1 MFCCASILN
10 FDSHSF
16 LTTYQTI
23 MAKKK
28 QTQIEQVAA
37 ESQVATEALPIVVV
51 GITNKH
57 VERGNPSY
65 PDAQANYMQLAI
77 CLEDYV
83 EKDRNGYY
91 TAVLEPGAS
100 IELHT
105 CISLAIPAGK
115 TLSVVPFTEEE
126 NDAFGDKNLYAQLRK
141 TLDIEPQVLNDKS
154 TSEIML
160 KVTNKTEKH
169 VQLHDQSIL
178 AKLVSNGYKVCWVL
192 SKESEELLA
201 TRMVEAQSAEEQP
214 ADTTAAE

>member
-1 MFCCASILN
+1 
-10 FDSHSF
+10 
-16 LTTYQTI
+16 
-23 MAKKK
+23 MAKKTK
-28 QTQIEQVAA
+28 QAQTEQVAA
-37 ESQVATEALPIVVV
+37 ESQVATETLPIVVV

-83 EKDRNGYY
+83 EKDSNGYY
-91 TAVLEPGAS
+91 TVVLEPGAT

-141 TLDIEPQVLNDKS
+141 KLDIEPQVLNDKS

-201 TRMVEAQSAEEQP
+201 VKLAESKEAEAKAAAEEAS
-214 ADTTAAE
+214 ADETAAE